1 MSNFA
6 VKPPEKLKNFRGL
19 IPWLNQLREFA
30 ASLYLQD
37 GLTYSVDRSKE
48 GMEIIPDPV
57 STADSLPV
65 GPWQVTQATDSEGNP
80 AVSVAFGYIVST
92 FLPGLEFYVP
102 LTNYTDSGGGSDV
115 VGVDTSDTQV
125 FVGWNLVKTDITQSV
140 EDVVGDI
147 QDFIGTLATDGQTS
161 EDILSGLGYTDDSLT
176 SAAQLLKASWYG
188 QAEQDTM
195 VAIGVGD
202 VTATSAPGDYDD
214 AAAVADLAW
223 DTSGATPTFTPGQ
236 NIESAIY
243 YPFAPPTQIPWLGV
257 APNAAD
263 TDGNSTYSI
272 WLGAKDGDA
281 SFVTADRSRIA
292 AACIQVDNATSGSS
306 FSLVIGDSTP
316 ANDLLSFGGTD
327 SEFDFSWD
335 SGSFKFKMVDSSGDD
350 DATIAL
356 DLSSDPAITIG
367 AEGDEQQILL
377 GYSSLLGAHGD
388 YGLLIGDTQVTS
400 GDISLSGGGS
410 IELTGGGCEVTVGT
424 NTKITDGDIAISGG
438 GSIELTGGGCEL
450 DVGTHVKLTD
460 GDLAISGGGSIE
472 LTGSGAVITVGT
484 ATTIT
489 DGDIALI
496 NDGTIELT
504 GSGADLTV
512 SDGSGNTTTIKP
524 GDITIEGGGTI
535 EMFGSGAQ
543 LTIGDSSSSAG
554 PWTTLTAGDLAL
566 GDGGTIELTGD
577 GCEIDVGDNTKIQ
590 DGDITLSDGGTI
602 ELAGDGA
609 GLTVGSASLT
619 SDTLT
624 VATGEFSGDVDVDG
638 DLYVGGTLTL
648 DGDFSVTDLDASGEV
663 SCSSLSIGGT
673 DLDTYIKNIVSGMSW
688 SGTATCETNGSVTL
702 DISAS

>member
-1 MSNFA
+1 ME
-6 VKPPEKLKNFRGL
+6 PPHPLDKGPKF
-19 IPWLNQLREFA
+19 
-30 ASLYLQD
+30 LQD
-37 GLTYSVDRSKE
+37 AFADLLKFSTASRIKTVLGGTLNETPDGMGLTIAPGSGAAAV
-48 GMEIIPDPV
+48 GPFGV
-57 STADSLPV
+57 TVTADNL
-65 GPWQVTQATDSEGNP
+65 GNP
-80 AVSVAFGYIVST
+80 AVSVAFGYIIST

-102 LTNYTDSGGGSDV
+102 LTNYTGVGDGSDV

-140 EDVVGDI
+140 EDIVGDI
-147 QDFIGTLATDGQTS
+147 QDFVGTLATDGQS
-161 EDILSGLGYTDDSLT
+161 MEDILSGLGYTDDDLT
-176 SAAQLLKASWYG
+176 TAATLLKASWFG
-188 QAEQDTM
+188 QAGTDSM
-195 VAIGVGD
+195 VAIGVSN
-202 VTATSAPGDYDD
+202 VTATNSPVDYATYDD

-223 DTSGATPTFTPGQ
+223 DTSNPAKPSCTAGQ